1 MRKANDQGG
10 LISNKKVSEIIELVD
25 VNGDGDIDFDEFIL
39 CMQVPKNSSCCCNYL
54 YSLHSHLV
62 L

>member
-10 LISNKKVSEIIELVD
+10 LISNKKVSEIIALVD

-39 CMQVPKNSSCCCNYL
+39 CMQVAKRFRCVFHSGSLFYL
-54 YSLHSHLV
+54 
-62 L
+62 